1 MNDDLKDERPNEGRE
16 MERLQG
22 HLPSAVGGAASIAAQ
37 LRRAI
42 LDGSYGYRERLPAER
57 ELAQHYGAS
66 RSTVREALRQLEESS
81 LVVRRVGSGTFVN
94 HRSNSEEDDVAER
107 TSPIEL
113 IEVRLAIEPQMARLA
128 SLHAT
133 QRDLDRMAAALAE
146 VETCNVRD
154 REAFTRSDAAFHQAL
169 ADCTRNPLM
178 IGLYRQINT
187 VRSHAQWARMRDKVL
202 SPDRQRAY
210 NDQHRALY
218 EAIRARDTEIAVRIV
233 REHLEIAHRD
243 LVGAAQA

>member
-1 MNDDLKDERPNEGRE
+1 MEERETEGPR
-16 MERLQG
+16 G
-22 HLPSAVGGAASIAAQ
+22 GLPSAIGGAASIAAQ

-42 LDGSYGYRERLPAER
+42 LEGSYGYRERLPAER

-66 RSTVREALRQLEESS
+66 RSTVREALKQLEESN

-94 HRSNSEEDDVAER
+94 HRRHAEEDDVAEL

-133 QRDLDRMAAALAE
+133 QRDLDRMAEALAD
-146 VETCNVRD
+146 VEACNARD
-154 REAFTRSDAAFHQAL
+154 REAFTRADASFHQAL
-169 ADCTRNPLM
+169 AECTRNPLM
-178 IGLYRQINT
+178 IGLYRQINS

-202 SPDRQRAY
+202 SPDRQREY
-210 NDQHRALY
+210 NEQHRALY
-218 EAIRARDTEIAVRIV
+218 EAIRARDTENAIRIV

-243 LVGAAQA
+243 LVGASQG

>member
-1 MNDDLKDERPNEGRE
+1 MEGSETERQR
-16 MERLQG
+16 G
-22 HLPSAVGGAASIAAQ
+22 HLPSTVGGAAAIAAQ

-57 ELAQHYGAS
+57 DLALHYGAS
-66 RSTVREALRQLEESS
+66 RSTVREALRQLEESN

-94 HRSNSEEDDVAER
+94 HRSNNEEEDVAER

-133 QRDLDRMAAALAE
+133 QRDLDRMAEALND
-146 VETCNVRD
+146 VETCNSRD
-154 REAFTRSDAAFHQAL
+154 REAFTRCDAAFHQAL

-218 EAIRARDTEIAVRIV
+218 DAIRARDTENAVRIV
-233 REHLEIAHRD
+233 REHLEIAHHD
-243 LVGAAQA
+243 LVGASRS

>member
-1 MNDDLKDERPNEGRE
+1 MDGSETEWS
-16 MERLQG
+16 QSS
-22 HLPSAVGGAASIAAQ
+22 LPSAVGGAALIAAQ

-42 LDGSYGYRERLPAER
+42 LEGSYGYRERLPAER
-57 ELAQHYGAS
+57 DLAQHYGAS
-66 RSTVREALRQLEESS
+66 RSTVREALRQLEESN
-81 LVVRRVGSGTFVN
+81 LVVRRVGSGTFAN

-133 QRDLDRMAAALAE
+133 QRDLDRMSEALAD
-146 VETCNVRD
+146 VEACNSRD

-202 SPDRQRAY
+202 SPDRQRDY

-218 EAIRARDTEIAVRIV
+218 DAIRSRDTENAVRIV
-233 REHLEIAHRD
+233 KLHLEIAHRD
-243 LVGAAQA
+243 LVGASRS

>member
-1 MNDDLKDERPNEGRE
+1 MNDEAKDERPIEGRE
-16 MERLQG
+16 SDRQKG
-22 HLPSAVGGAASIAAQ
+22 QLPSAVGGAASIAAQ

-42 LDGSYGYRERLPAER
+42 LEGSYGYRERLPAER
-57 ELAQHYGAS
+57 DLAQHFGAS
-66 RSTVREALRQLEESS
+66 RSTVREALRQLEESN
-81 LVVRRVGSGTFVN
+81 LVIRRVGSGTFVN
-94 HRSNSEEDDVAER
+94 HRSDAEDDDVAER

-128 SLHAT
+128 SVHAT
-133 QRDLDRMAAALAE
+133 QRDLDRMAEALSE
-146 VETCNVRD
+146 VEVCDIRD
-154 REAFTRSDAAFHQAL
+154 REAFTRADAAFHQAL

-202 SPDRQRAY
+202 SPERQKSY
-210 NDQHRALY
+210 NDQHRGLY
-218 EAIRARDTEIAVRIV
+218 EAIRARDTENAVRIV

-243 LVGAAQA
+243 LVGASRS